1 MFDRERFISNN
12 SEPARIPE
20 AFWIN
25 PPNAA
30 PFVDKRTG
38 GHWDI
43 TGRGVGGGPMLPWL
57 DGVQVKWFAWAA
69 APRSATFYIRGGG
82 MTERAKALSA
92 PLSG

>member
-1 MFDRERFISNN
+1 MGTS
-12 SEPARIPE
+12 
-20 AFWIN
+20 
-25 PPNAA
+25 PPPTPPGAGGEYIYRPRCATFSIDAKDEVA

-69 APRSATFYIRGGG
+69 EYPETSIYGK
-82 MTERAKALSA
+82 E
-92 PLSG
+92 